1 MAGEPNDFSNTMRFE
16 IPPELLRE
24 LQEHK
29 PKSKTTGI
37 HQPVKPTPTVPMKP
51 VRPAPAK
58 PAAKSLFSQLL
69 ESIYDGCLITDLNG
83 TILDA
88 NPRVLGF
95 LRQAL
100 QDVQGLSV
108 PHLISGSDETLLP
121 SIREALDSDR
131 FVLFQAYC
139 TRSDKSLF
147 PAEISVNVLDGEER
161 RLCFFVRDISERKRA
176 EAEREKLI
184 RELQQAI
191 SEVKT
196 LSGLLPI
203 CAACKRVRD
212 DGGYWNQIET
222 YIRSHSGVQFSHGL
236 CPECIVKLYPDYQ
249 DPPAKT

>member
-1 MAGEPNDFSNTMRFE
+1 MPGENNDFSNTMRFE

-24 LQEHK
+24 LQQQ
-29 PKSKTTGI
+29 PKSKATGI
-37 HQPVKPTPTVPMKP
+37 HQPPKPTPTAAIRI
-51 VRPAPAK
+51 VRNNK
-58 PAAKSLFSQLL
+58 PATKSLFSQLL
-69 ESIYDGCLITDLNG
+69 ESIYDGCLITDLKG
-83 TILDA
+83 TIVDA

-95 LRQAL
+95 LRQTL
-100 QDVQGLSV
+100 EDVKGLSV
-108 PHLISGSDETLLP
+108 PHLISGSDDKLVP
-121 SIREALDSDR
+121 SIRETLESDR

-139 TRSDKSLF
+139 TRSDRSLF
-147 PAEISVNVLDGEER
+147 PAEISVNILDGDER
-161 RLCFFVRDISERKRA
+161 RLCFFVRDITERKRA

-222 YIRSHSGVQFSHGL
+222 YIKSHSGVQFSHGL
-236 CPECIVKLYPDYQ
+236 CPECISKLYPDYEE
-249 DPPAKT
+249 DPPANT

>member
-1 MAGEPNDFSNTMRFE
+1 MPEDKTDFSNTMRFE

-24 LQEHK
+24 LQQQQ
-29 PKSKTTGI
+29 PKSKATGI
-37 HQPVKPTPTVPMKP
+37 HPPHKPTTTAAIRTV
-51 VRPAPAK
+51 RQDK

-69 ESIYDGCLITDLNG
+69 ESIYDGCLITDLQG
-83 TILDA
+83 VILDA

-100 QDVQGLSV
+100 VDVQGLSV

-121 SIREALDSDR
+121 SIRDALDSDR

-147 PAEISVNVLDGEER
+147 PAEISVNLLEGEER

-222 YIRSHSGVQFSHGL
+222 YVRSHSGVQFSHGL
-236 CPECIVKLYPDYQ
+236 CPECITKLYPEYQ
-249 DPPAKT
+249 DPPATT